1 MSSFVSSVLPAT
13 STPPPKRKL
22 NTTISE
28 CEAIPLSSPS
38 SRRRL
43 SPNRSRRKPYSCY
56 VKSPLKGQQMPST
69 EEVMEIQKPKSKSDN
84 EGATQTLDRASN
96 PMFPST
102 PEASLKHKH
111 RKKLTSRMICPGI
124 RSKTPVARHLRVL
137 SRHIRHFQISIASN
151 EGGECDSE
159 AKISLTRIPSIMDVY
174 LDAKS
179 PSIDFTEEVLLEIAD
194 RIKRLS
200 QFSSPRFALASSPT
214 QRHCLHQNCECE
226 YRHSAKSDS
235 EYPALDSEMTALNPF
250 WEEIWFGKNATG
262 LGNSTRHPDSFE
274 RSTAAWSDSEG
285 LNGK

>member
-1 MSSFVSSVLPAT
+1 MSSFVSSVSPAI
-13 STPPPKRKL
+13 STPPPKRKQ

-38 SRRRL
+38 SRRRCG
-43 SPNRSRRKPYSCY
+43 PIPSRRKPYSCY
-56 VKSPLKGQQMPST
+56 VKSPLKGQHMPTST

-96 PMFPST
+96 QMLPST

-111 RKKLTSRMICPGI
+111 REMVTSRMICSRI

-137 SRHIRHFQISIASN
+137 SRHIRHFQISTASN
-151 EGGECDSE
+151 ERGEYDSE

-194 RIKRLS
+194 RTKRLS
-200 QFSSPRFALASSPT
+200 QFSSPGFALASPPT
-214 QRHCLHQNCECE
+214 QRHYYLHQNCE
-226 YRHSAKSDS
+226 YRQSAKSDS
-235 EYPALDSEMTALNPF
+235 QNSALGSEMTALNPF
-250 WEEIWFGKNATG
+250 WEEIWFGKNATR
-262 LGNSTRHPDSFE
+262 LGNITRHPDSFE
-274 RSTAAWSDSEG
+274 RSTAAWSD
-285 LNGK
+285 